1 MSGAVGA
8 ILSGAGAVIA
18 DASKPVA
25 FAALGGAGVLGL
37 AWFTLLREHRGLLWE
52 VERITGADIDGDGE
66 AGPPQGGR
74 DSVPIEVIERGSSGD
89 LRRIRYG
96 SIELPDDRLEQVARA
111 LFVERASFSRRG
123 LSGVLT
129 QSQYSGFYDSM
140 IESGL
145 LVHTSNSNELT
156 AAGRSFLRQYL

>member
-1 MSGAVGA
+1 MSGLAAG
-8 ILSGAGAVIA
+8 ILAG
-18 DASKPVA
+18 S
-25 FAALGGAGVLGL
+25 FAAVVSLGRPVVLGL
-37 AWFTLLREHRGLLWE
+37 AVGSGGFSLAWFILLGQHRRLLYE
-52 VERITGADIDGDGE
+52 IERVTGADIDGDGVV
-66 AGPPQGGR
+66 GPQGGR

-96 SIELPDDRLEQVARA
+96 SIELPDDRLERVARA

-123 LSGVLT
+123 LSDVLS
-129 QSQYSGFYDSM
+129 QSQYSDFYDSM

-145 LVHTSNSNELT
+145 LVNAANSNELT

>member
-1 MSGAVGA
+1 
-8 ILSGAGAVIA
+8 
-18 DASKPVA
+18 
-25 FAALGGAGVLGL
+25 VLGL
-37 AWFTLLREHRGLLWE
+37 AVGSGGFSLAWFILLGQHRRLLYE
-52 VERITGADIDGDGE
+52 IERVTGADIDGDGE
-66 AGPPQGGR
+66 AGPPRGR
-74 DSVPIEVIERGSSGD
+74 DSVPIEVIERGSAGD

-145 LVHTSNSNELT
+145 LVNAANSNELT
-156 AAGRSFLRQYL
+156 AAGRSFLQQYL